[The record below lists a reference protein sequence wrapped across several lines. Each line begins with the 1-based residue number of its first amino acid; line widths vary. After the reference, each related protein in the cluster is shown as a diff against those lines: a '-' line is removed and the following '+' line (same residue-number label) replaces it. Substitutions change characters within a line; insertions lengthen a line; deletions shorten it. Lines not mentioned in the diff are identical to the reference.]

1 MRFERRD
8 FSRRAHLSEL
18 MEGPSTYEEFRAC
31 LRDLENV
38 NQAVFAYSP
47 TLRWLTQFAVKRD
60 VPVHVVDAGGGGDA
74 LRRIGRWA
82 SERGIRVK
90 LTGIDVNPH
99 ATRAAQEFAT
109 DRNGIRWIT
118 KDALAYQPDEPVDV
132 VISALFTHHLEDD
145 AIVQFLRWMERT
157 AELGWFVNDLHRKRT
172 PYYGFK
178 ALAWAMR
185 WHNFV
190 RHDGPVSILRS
201 FSRADWEGYCVA
213 AGLCGRAVDI
223 EERWPARLCV
233 SRVKRCVSS
242 KMS

>member
-1 MRFERRD
+1 
-8 FSRRAHLSEL
+8 

-60 VPVHVVDAGGGGDA
+60 VPVHVVDAGCGGGDA

>member
-1 MRFERRD
+1 
-8 FSRRAHLSEL
+8 

-60 VPVHVVDAGGGGDA
+60 VPVHVVDAGCGGGDA

-201 FSRADWEGYCVA
+201 FSREDWEGYCVA